1 MPRNRETNVQNSAL
15 LAVGADRDVLAWRQQ
30 SGVFRR
36 MDDPTKL
43 VRVGVPGMSDALAVV
58 AVTIDASMIGQTVG
72 VAVAAEFKTDTG
84 RQSQAQRDWQVA
96 FEARGGLYRLVRS
109 DAEMLELIADAK
121 AGRRTNR

>member
-1 MPRNRETNVQNSAL
+1 MPRNRETNIQNSAL

-30 SGVFRR
+30 SGAFRR
-36 MDDPTKL
+36 MDDPTNL

-58 AVTIDASMIGQTVG
+58 AVTIDASMIGQTIG

-84 RQSQAQRDWQVA
+84 RQSQAQRDWQAA

-109 DAEMLELIADAK
+109 DADMLELIADAK
-121 AGRRTNR
+121 AGRRPSR